1 MLDISL
7 VVCTRNRAAQLAD
20 ALPHFARLQSEA
32 SWEIVFVD
40 NGSTDA
46 SPGLLDAFA
55 KSSGLNIRVV
65 QEPRAGLSVAR
76 NAGWRSAGGGVVAF
90 TDDDCYP
97 VAGPHRTTPAVLF
110 RRGSRL
116 SGRTCSALR
125 SGGLPAL
132 DPAARPPGGYSTP
145 LLRGDRLHSGRK
157 SGVSSRDP
165 RTARWFRRKARSR
178 PVVWRGGRRYRC
190 TGFSARDHGCLSPG
204 TNRVSSSP
212 ALAAGAGETMLAGF
226 DMARGAFYAKMLA
239 NRPTR
244 RIYLWPALRRTAG
257 SIWRRDFAV
266 MARGA
271 AWCLEVFR
279 WLGSR
284 SRFSVI
290 PR

>member
-65 QEPRAGLSVAR
+65 EEPRAGLSVAR
-76 NAGWRSAGGGVVAF
+76 NAGWRSAGGSVVAF

-97 VAGPHRTTPAVLF
+97 APDHVERLRRCFSDADLDYLGGRVLRFDPADCLLSIQPLDRRVDIPPRSFVAPGFILGANLAF
-110 RRGSRL
+110 RREILERL
-116 SGRTCSALR
+116 DGFDEKLGAGRLYGGEDDDIVARASAL
-125 SGGLPAL
+125 GITGAYH
-132 DPAARPPGGYSTP
+132 PGP
-145 LLRGDRLHSGRK
+145 D
-157 SGVSSRDP
+157 
-165 RTARWFRRKARSR
+165 
-178 PVVWRGGRRYRC
+178 
-190 TGFSARDHGCLSPG
+190 
-204 TNRVSSSP
+204 RVSSSP
-212 ALAAGAGETMLAGF
+212 ALAAGAGETHAGRFRYGARRLLRQDAGESTNAPNLSVARVAEDGREHLA
-226 DMARGAFYAKMLA
+226 ARFRGD
-239 NRPTR
+239 
-244 RIYLWPALRRTAG
+244 G
-257 SIWRRDFAV
+257 S
-266 MARGA
+266 GA